1 MNETLTRTIEL
12 PADIP
17 YGKLNDR
24 KTKLVLSKAGYK
36 ETDDT
41 VSYWRNGRFGILLI
55 YFCKQTGTL
64 RFVLR
69 NSNNKTIT
77 WVRYEKERILMWDYK
92 RGFMAGLR
100 NTSYDVLVSLR
111 KIFIVQKEEFDHIYE
126 VFNKVETY
134 FVDLFLKFHH
144 YKCLTN
150 VYFKFYNNSDS
161 RLYGIYDTK
170 STFYKNF
177 RKCRGI
183 NDVTKLIFGKNAKSY
198 REFLLDNSNDTY
210 CIYSNLYLFRKYLSM
225 SPETL
230 INIHKKRW
238 TSFRHAPL
246 KLKNLK
252 QYIKV
257 FGYRKLRSFI
267 TNLPNNSGDHL
278 NQIEHTYNMRLLF
291 SNVVNEY
298 VDKLNLSIR
307 KQHDLYS
314 YLRRYLNSYA
324 IYQLPF
330 YDKLNNLPSHPEF
343 TYVFPQTSVDL
354 MKWGEQLR
362 ICIGYYDSQIIDG
375 SCYCFSVVDN
385 EGSRYCFEYSRGQI
399 TQSVGYRNEP
409 APENIVKIVKQD
421 FKNLGGIRLK
431 RHDAIQIT
439 DDTKKDDDAKLI
451 QLTHDFLREE
461 RLTRQPQEQRNQ
473 IAQAVRVSVA

>member
-12 PADIP
+12 HAEIP

-36 ETDDT
+36 ETDDS
-41 VSYWRNGRFGILLI
+41 VSYWRNGRFGIFMV
-55 YFCKQTGTL
+55 YFCKQKGTL

-77 WVRYEKERILMWDYK
+77 WMRYEKERILMWDYK

-343 TYVFPQTSVDL
+343 NYVFPQTSVDL

-362 ICIGYYDSQIIDG
+362 ICIGYYDSRIIDG

-399 TQSVGYRNEP
+399 TQAVGYRNEP

-431 RHDAIQIT
+431 RHDAIQIA
-439 DDTKKDDDAKLI
+439 DGTKKDDDAKLI